1 MINVSVRLM
10 KPTDL
15 PIVRPQE
22 PGTIDYPGPMKQP
35 GGIHKL
41 SCNVSLSSL
50 SIEHNVVPVWY
61 SGFPS
66 AASTITRLISN
77 VLLYLAIDQYNPK
90 QYMETV
96 ITGTGWHGSILTHPV
111 IPTRYHKHSSD
122 GANSCN
128 MICGGLGVA
137 GRHSRR
143 ALFIHSYILLV

>member
-22 PGTIDYPGPMKQP
+22 PGTIDYPGPMKHP

-77 VLLYLAIDQYNPK
+77 VLISLAIDQYNLK
-90 QYMETV
+90 QYMETE
-96 ITGTGWHGSILTHPV
+96 IINGWHGSILTHPV
-111 IPTRYHKHSSD
+111 IPTIYHKHGSD

-128 MICGGLGVA
+128 MICGGLRVT

-143 ALFIHSYILLV
+143 ELFIHSYILLV